1 VGSELRS
8 INGKA
13 VPKTF
18 KAAMPMLRELPLK
31 LEFTK
36 AVAEANY
43 TVPAWLRAGL
53 DEIGL
58 VRRHEASKYRTSPRE
73 RSQSQWE
80 QVQTLSFGQRQSL
93 KQDPGRM
100 SNPTDFSSTESPEL
114 EPEAAAAETETM
126 EGLRKALRDKDVE
139 IEQLREQLRQCT
151 VSEGVPPQ

>member
-18 KAAMPMLRELPLK
+18 KQAMPILKELPLK

-58 VRRHEASKYRTSPRE
+58 VRRHEASKFRTFPRE
-73 RSQSQWE
+73 RSPSQWD

-93 KQDPGRM
+93 KQDPSRM
-100 SNPTDFSSTESPEL
+100 SNPTNSSSTESLER

-126 EGLRKALRDKDVE
+126 EGLRKALREKDVL